1 MKLFAVVA
9 ALSLIAAPAF
19 AKDVYVRGHV
29 RSDGTYVAPHV
40 RSAPNSTRSD
50 NYGPS
55 TRSPST
61 SPYSLYSPPPR
72 TRDHDRDGTPNYL
85 DRDDDN
91 DVAHDDRDKSQYGS
105 TTSPYV
111 SPYVSP
117 YRKR

>member
-1 MKLFAVVA
+1 MKKLLTALVSLAVA
-9 ALSLIAAPAF
+9 SPAY
-19 AKDVYVRGHV
+19 AKDVYVRGHY

-55 TRSPST
+55 TSGQST
-61 SPYSLYSPPPR
+61 SPYGLYSAPPR

-91 DVAHDDRDKSQYGS
+91 DVTHDDRDKSQYGR
-105 TTSPYV
+105 TTSPY
-111 SPYVSP
+111 SAPYTSP